1 MPRYNKM
8 PPWLAKLLTRDKE
21 TQTEHVTVDQATQV
35 HGSVVDG
42 GTALLGINKETQT
55 DSKDYAPMPKESKT
69 IPKYNRWS
77 TK

>member
-21 TQTEHVTVDQATQV
+21 TQTEHHVTVDKATQV
-35 HGSVVDG
+35 DGSVVDM
-42 GTALLGINKETQT
+42 GINKETQT
-55 DSKDYAPMPKESKT
+55 DCHQDYAPMPKDDAKT